1 MPRIK
6 EIINAAKTVSTPII
20 KAQLANPFDEV
31 AARLVKGCIEC
42 TRLGQV
48 CSSISEVYDTH
59 ECYVLVLLDLPRIA
73 ELHLHVSARTVRDAM
88 LAAPKLKIRETD
100 VHMEGE
106 PRCPHGRPGASLLHV
121 AYWLRA
127 PASCVLCAPEA
138 QGSYCTRGAKHG
150 TYAARVPAPV
160 VSHYARRTAYRT
172 VAPQARHGSRST
184 RVAGAGGPR
193 RRAAMSSSCSGC
205 SVRSCRWSGS
215 SVSLILT
222 YLLTYKVGRGGDGI
236 RERE

>member
-1 MPRIK
+1 SSTPGLSPNLNPRPNPNQGVPRIK

-59 ECYVLVLLDLPRIA
+59 ECYVLVMLDLPRIA
-73 ELHLHVSARTVRDAM
+73 ELHLHVSARTARDAM

-106 PRCPHGRPGASLLHV
+106 PRCPHVPPGAS
-121 AYWLRA
+121 
-127 PASCVLCAPEA
+127 
-138 QGSYCTRGAKHG
+138 YCT
-150 TYAARVPAPV
+150 
-160 VSHYARRTAYRT
+160 
-172 VAPQARHGSRST
+172 
-184 RVAGAGGPR
+184 
-193 RRAAMSSSCSGC
+193 
-205 SVRSCRWSGS
+205 
-215 SVSLILT
+215 
-222 YLLTYKVGRGGDGI
+222 
-236 RERE
+236 